1 MRNVLIDNE
10 LPAKGLTSI
19 VRLRALVPDSTR
31 YSVMFIQPRGEVSAC
46 GEFIKNADE
55 STAKLKHLSFL
66 RLASAEHADLVITP
80 EYSCPWSIVEEAIN
94 GGTLP
99 DEGSLWVLGCESI
112 TVDDLRALMGRLTSV
127 KWICEDIPAWVGGN
141 FLDPVCYLFHASD
154 NAGASHLA
162 CVVQFKGEPMSAS
175 ATLIEQEEMIRGE
188 KRYILRND
196 NDSVHLTSLICSD
209 ALTFGEPQL
218 DELPPSNYHPYLIL
232 HPQLNTG
239 PLHPTFALYRKV
251 AYGKGGENREV
262 LCVNWAK
269 GFRIAGQFS
278 SLFGGSALYTKSQKL
293 ELADGR
299 LDSNHR
305 KGLYYSKFH
314 PHRAHVYFFNYD
326 EHVFFLRTTKPS
338 LKDAV
343 PLSQLRSGPKMESVY
358 SWNPTSKTWDE
369 VAEADDGFKA
379 LCAANFKV
387 DLSPL
392 SNGSMSPT
400 NKERLL
406 ALSVGRVEGAQEWYT
421 AEAMASYRVGEDE
434 VIQRGIVV
442 QDPCPEAMRKRLRR
456 LARFRD
462 LRNTIIPN
470 VSNFPRPIQ
479 DLAGDCEISY
489 PDAGGEYHVN
499 LWKRDHSRSAT
510 VAFVGISTYPDAKR
524 SFDKIY
530 EAVPITARSRVV
542 VWYIEGLQIIPIS
555 EDASHIAHDVAADPR
570 SIWKER

>member
-1 MRNVLIDNE
+1 MRNVLIDDE
-10 LPAKGLTSI
+10 LPAKGLTSV

-55 STAKLKHLSFL
+55 GTAKLKYLSFL
-66 RLASAEHADLVITP
+66 RLASAEHADLVVTP

-94 GGTLP
+94 AGTLP
-99 DEGSLWVLGCESI
+99 DEGGLWVLGCESI
-112 TVDDLRALMGRLTSV
+112 AVDDLRALMGRLPSV
-127 KWICEDIPAWVGGN
+127 KWIFEDIPGWASGK

-154 NAGASHLA
+154 NMGASHLV

-196 NDSVHLTSLICSD
+196 NESVHLTTLICSD
-209 ALTFGEPQL
+209 ALAFGEPQL

-232 HPQLNTG
+232 HPQLNIG

-251 AYGKGGENREV
+251 VYGKGGEHREV

-269 GFRIAGQFS
+269 GFRIAGQSS

-358 SWNPTSKTWDE
+358 SWNPTTKAWDE

-379 LCAANFKV
+379 LCAANFKA

-406 ALSVGRVEGAQEWYT
+406 ALSVGRVDGAQEWYT

-434 VIQRGIVV
+434 VMQRGIVV

-462 LRNTIIPN
+462 LRNTIVPD

-499 LWKRDHSRSAT
+499 LWKRDRSRSAT
-510 VAFVGISTYPDAKR
+510 VAFVGISTFPEAKR

-530 EAVPITARSRVV
+530 EAVPLTARSRVV
-542 VWYIEGLQIIPIS
+542 VWYTEGLQILPIS

-570 SIWKER
+570 SISKER

>member
-1 MRNVLIDNE
+1 MRNVLIDDE
-10 LPAKGLTSI
+10 LPAKGLTSV
-19 VRLRALVPDSTR
+19 VRLRALVPDTTR
-31 YSVMFIQPRGEVSAC
+31 YSVMFIQPSGVVSAC

-55 STAKLKHLSFL
+55 NAAKLKHLSFL
-66 RLASAEHADLVITP
+66 RLASAEHADLVVAP
-80 EYSCPWSIVEEAIN
+80 EYSCPWAVVEDAI
-94 GGTLP
+94 GGGVLP
-99 DEGSLWVLGCESI
+99 DEGALWVLGCESI
-112 TVDDLRALMGRLTSV
+112 TVDELRALMGRLTSV
-127 KWICEDIPAWVGGN
+127 KWICEDIPAWAGGK
-141 FLDPVCYLFHASD
+141 FLDPVCYLFYAND
-154 NAGASHLA
+154 NEGESHLV

-188 KRYILRND
+188 KRYVLRND
-196 NDSVHLTSLICSD
+196 NDSVHLTTLICSD

-218 DELPPSNYHPYLIL
+218 DELPPSQFHPYLIL

-239 PLHPTFALYRKV
+239 PFHPTFALYRKV
-251 AYGKGGENREV
+251 AYGKGGEHREV
-262 LCVNWAK
+262 ICINWAK
-269 GFRIAGQFS
+269 GFSIKGKPL

-293 ELADGR
+293 ELGDGR

-305 KGLYYSKFH
+305 KGMYYSKFH
-314 PHRAHVYFFNYD
+314 PHRAHIYFFNYN

-358 SWNPTSKTWDE
+358 SWNPTSNAWEE
-369 VAEADDGFKA
+369 VAEADDGFNA
-379 LCAANFKV
+379 LCEANFNC

-406 ALSVGRVEGAQEWYT
+406 ALTAGRIEGAQEWYT
-421 AEAMASYRVGEDE
+421 PEALASFRVGEDE
-434 VIQRGIVV
+434 VMQRGIVV

-462 LRNTIIPN
+462 LRNTIILD
-470 VSNFPRPIQ
+470 VGNFPRPIQ

-489 PDAGGEYHVN
+489 PDAGGEYHYN
-499 LWKRDHSRSAT
+499 LWKRDRSRSAT
-510 VAFVGISTYPDAKR
+510 VAFVGISTFPDAKR

-530 EAVPITARSRVV
+530 EAVPLTARSRVV
-542 VWYIEGLQIIPIS
+542 VWYIEGLQVRSIS

>member
-10 LPAKGLTSI
+10 LPAKGLASI
-19 VRLRALVPDSTR
+19 VKLRALVPDATR
-31 YSVMFIQPRGEVSAC
+31 YSVMFIQPLGDVNAC
-46 GEFIKNADE
+46 GEFVKNADE
-55 STAKLKHLSFL
+55 EAAKLKHLSFL
-66 RLASAEHADLVITP
+66 KLASAEHADLVITP
-80 EYSCPWSIVEEAIN
+80 EYSCPWSVVEEAIESMV
-94 GGTLP
+94 LP
-99 DEGSLWVLGCESI
+99 DEGALWVLGCESI
-112 TVDDLRALMGRLTSV
+112 TVVGLRALMGRLTSI
-127 KWICEDIPAWVGGN
+127 KWICEEIPAWAGGR
-141 FLDPVCYLFHASD
+141 FLDPICYLFHARD
-154 NAGASHLA
+154 NTGATHLVG
-162 CVVQFKGEPMSAS
+162 VVQFKGEPMSAS
-175 ATLIEQEEMIRGE
+175 ATLIEQEEMIRGN
-188 KRYILRND
+188 KRYVLRND
-196 NDSVHLTSLICSD
+196 NDSVHLTTLICSD

-251 AYGKGGENREV
+251 VYGKGGEHREV
-262 LCVNWAK
+262 LCINWAK
-269 GFRIAGQFS
+269 GFRIAGQTS

-305 KGLYYSKFH
+305 KGMYYSKFH

-338 LKDAV
+338 LKNAV

-358 SWNPTSKTWDE
+358 SWNPTSDAWDE
-369 VAEADDGFKA
+369 AAEADDGFKA
-379 LCAANFKV
+379 LCEANFNA

-392 SNGSMSPT
+392 SNGSMSPI

-406 ALSVGRVEGAQEWYT
+406 ALSAGRVEGAQEWYT
-421 AEAMASYRVGEDE
+421 AESMTSYRVGEDE
-434 VIQRGIVV
+434 VMQRGIVV

-462 LRNTIIPN
+462 LRNTIVPDG
-470 VSNFPRPIQ
+470 SNFPRPIQ

-489 PDAGGEYHVN
+489 PDAGGEYHYN

-510 VAFVGISTYPDAKR
+510 VAFVGISTFMEAKR

-542 VWYIEGLQIIPIS
+542 VWYIEGLQIFPIS